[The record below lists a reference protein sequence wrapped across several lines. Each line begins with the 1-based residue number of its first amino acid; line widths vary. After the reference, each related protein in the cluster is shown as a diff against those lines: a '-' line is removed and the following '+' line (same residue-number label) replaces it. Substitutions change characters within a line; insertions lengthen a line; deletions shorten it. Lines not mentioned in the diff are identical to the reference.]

1 MKNKIGK
8 VLIFSFI
15 LIVITLA
22 VIKHELNDRKLDM
35 FIKDNSLNRI
45 CQDQKYDKLKEKGIY
60 SDKYLVKN
68 YIKEKHPHI
77 KCAKVLYETTD
88 PEDIKNFELPASFV
102 MKYSSG
108 AKASKIYRN
117 NRYDYDTLKTT
128 AVNFMKIDYAT
139 QNYRKIPFLGLEE
152 PQYKYNQKR
161 IIFEEF
167 LGEDIYE
174 FRVMLVKGK
183 IAYYEMIRV
192 GDDDNEY
199 EYGDKIF
206 DKNFNRMYIEVDE
219 KFKID
224 DSEQMLSIKNIK
236 EINKF
241 CKDFYEEN
249 KIDLVRVDF
258 YISGDLND
266 YYFGELTFTPDN
278 CRKSYNDQFNEYIF
292 KQ

>member
-8 VLIFSFI
+8 VLIFFLI
-15 LIVITLA
+15 LIIITLA
-22 VIKHELNDRKLDM
+22 IVTYVLNHRKLDM
-35 FIKDNSLNRI
+35 FIKDNSLNRV
-45 CQDQKYDKLKEKGIY
+45 CQDQKYDKLKEKGVY

-77 KCAKVLYETTD
+77 KYAKVLYETSN

-108 AKASKIYRN
+108 ARASEIYRN
-117 NRYDYDTLKTT
+117 NRYDYHTLKST
-128 AVNFMKIDYAT
+128 AEKFMNIDYAT
-139 QNYRKIPFLGLEE
+139 QNYRKLPFLGLEE

-174 FRVMLVKGK
+174 FRIMLVKGK
-183 IAYYEMIRV
+183 IAYYEMIRAR
-192 GDDDNEY
+192 DND
-199 EYGDKIF
+199 YGARIF
-206 DKNFNRMYIEVDE
+206 DKNFNRMYVEVDE
-219 KFKID
+219 EFKID
-224 DSEQMLSIKNIK
+224 ESEKMLPVQKID

-241 CKDFYEEN
+241 CKDFYEES

-258 YISGDLND
+258 YISDD
-266 YYFGELTFTPDN
+266 MKEYYFGELTFTPDN
-278 CRKSYNDQFNEYIF
+278 CRKTYNDKFNDYFFENIN
-292 KQ
+292 